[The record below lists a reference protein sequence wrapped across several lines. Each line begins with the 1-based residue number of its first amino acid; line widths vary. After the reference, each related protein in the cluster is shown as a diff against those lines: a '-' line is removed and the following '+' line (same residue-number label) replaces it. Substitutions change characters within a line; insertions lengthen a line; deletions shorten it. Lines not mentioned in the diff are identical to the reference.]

1 MKKLALYLA
10 FITLSLNI
18 QAQNN
23 QQKIKELETTIQNL
37 NARVESLT
45 RDNDEYKKALN
56 IKNAPNYKMF
66 ENIKFSIESV
76 EGNEDTGEVIVTIK
90 GYNNGPD
97 NQIFVEKETIIDNSG
112 RTYKSRDCSVNNG
125 NYSGTFYKDT
135 PGSIKITFTKVE
147 NSPSR
152 FSNLILKIK
161 SFEHLYN
168 PQEIKFRD
176 VPVTWK

>member
-1 MKKLALYLA
+1 MKRLAFYLA

-18 QAQNN
+18 QAQES
-23 QQKIKELETTIQNL
+23 QQRVKELEAKIQ
-37 NARVESLT
+37 SLQAQI
-45 RDNDEYKKALN
+45 DEYQKALN

-97 NQIFVEKETIIDNSG
+97 NKIFVEKETIIDNSG
-112 RTYKSRDCSVNNG
+112 SVNNG

-161 SFEHLYN
+161 SIEHLYD

-176 VPVTWK
+176 IPVTWK

>member
-1 MKKLALYLA
+1 MKKLAFYLA

-18 QAQNN
+18 QAQES
-23 QQKIKELETTIQNL
+23 QQRVKELEAKIQ
-37 NARVESLT
+37 SLQAQI
-45 RDNDEYKKALN
+45 DEYQKALN

-97 NQIFVEKETIIDNSG
+97 NKIFVEEKTIIDNSG
-112 RTYKSRDCSVNNG
+112 RTYKTYNCSVNDG
-125 NYSGTFYKDT
+125 GSSGTFYKDT
-135 PGSIKITFTKVE
+135 PGSIKITFTKVQ

-152 FSNLILKIK
+152 FSNLILTIK
-161 SFEHLYN
+161 SFEHLLS

-176 VPVTWK
+176 IPVTWK